1 MDTDNKTII
10 VDYMDDFIDDKHYM
24 GPDKPCSEIIV
35 NLENY
40 VLELLKGQKEVTITF
55 KREDD

>member
-1 MDTDNKTII
+1 MARVKEVII
-10 VDYMDDFIDDKHYM
+10 DFMDDFIDDKYYM